1 MLTLTDN
8 FIFAA
13 SSLADINDRNG
24 VVLRKF
30 DYEGNLYWEKGAKN
44 TAYTEIQLCA
54 EQTSTGYLFCNS
66 KNSSSDYSLIRI
78 DPENGDLRR
87 LQPLPQEKWSPDLE
101 FSTSLS
107 SPHQTNCWWDLGSR
121 RSSC

>member
-13 SSLADINDRNG
+13 SSLADINVRNG

-54 EQTSTGYLFCNS
+54 EQASTGYLFCNS

-78 DPENGDLRR
+78 DPENGDLRKIAALATGEMEPR
-87 LQPLPQEKWSPDLE
+87 SRILNFAL
-101 FSTSLS
+101 FTSS
-107 SPHQTNCWWDLGSR
+107 D
-121 RSSC
+121 